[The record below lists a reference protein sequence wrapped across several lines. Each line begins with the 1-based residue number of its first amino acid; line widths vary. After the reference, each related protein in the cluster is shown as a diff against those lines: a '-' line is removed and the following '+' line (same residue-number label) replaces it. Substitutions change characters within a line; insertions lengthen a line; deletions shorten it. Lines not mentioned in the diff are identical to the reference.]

1 MPQMSPAASKNA
13 EAFCDLCQ
21 RIYDCWITHY
31 HLSERL
37 PERLQQERNITE
49 EEFVETPYGQCL
61 QLLIEISQLYIIL
74 EIAKLHDPARQGS
87 NENLSINFFVN
98 QEGFWSEE
106 EELIINDIVSELDE
120 FYKFIEELRN
130 KILAHNDLSV
140 FENNQ
145 PLGGFP
151 EGEDENYFCAL
162 GQLCSMIWNKFPDLK
177 QSLLSYGLSFRSFH
191 FTKSGIPEDS
201 SDSSYKARKL
211 IDLIVGAIPEIHDD
225 FDQTEISS

>member
-1 MPQMSPAASKNA
+1 MPQVSPATPENA
-13 EAFCDLCQ
+13 EVFCGLCNW
-21 RIYDCWITHY
+21 IYDCWITHFY
-31 HLSERL
+31 LSERL
-37 PERLQQERNITE
+37 PERLQQEWNITE
-49 EEFVETPYGQCL
+49 EEFAETPYGQCL
-61 QLLIEISQLYIIL
+61 QLLTEISKPYIIL

-98 QEGFWSEE
+98 QEDCWSEE
-106 EELIINDIVSELDE
+106 EELIIKDIVSELDE

-151 EGEDENYFCAL
+151 EGEDENYFSAL
-162 GQLCSMIWNKFPDLK
+162 GRLCSMIWNKFDLNPM
-177 QSLLSYGLSFRSFH
+177 LPYGDRRFD

-201 SDSSYKARKL
+201 SDSSYNARKL

-225 FDQTEISS
+225 FDQTETSP

>member
-1 MPQMSPAASKNA
+1 MPQVSPATTKNA
-13 EAFCDLCQ
+13 KAFCGLCQ
-21 RIYDCWITHY
+21 RIYDYWITHY

-49 EEFVETPYGQCL
+49 EEFAQRPYGQCL
-61 QLLIEISQLYIIL
+61 QLLTEISQPYIIL

-98 QEGFWSEE
+98 QKEFWSEE
-106 EELIINDIVSELDE
+106 EELIIKDIVSELDD
-120 FYKFIEELRN
+120 FYKFIKEARN

-140 FENNQ
+140 YENNQ

-151 EGEDENYFCAL
+151 QGEDKNYFRAL
-162 GQLCSMIWNKFPDLK
+162 GRLCSIIWNKFDLNPM
-177 QSLLSYGLSFRSFH
+177 LPYGDRSFD

-201 SDSSYKARKL
+201 SDPSHHAREL
-211 IDLIVGAIPEIHDD
+211 IDLIVGTIPKIYDD
-225 FDQTEISS
+225 FDQTETAP